1 MKKALSLSMAL
12 AMSAAMLAGCGG
24 SASDSTSASDAAS
37 SADSAASGTP
47 TVSFMIP
54 DFTGHV
60 LSNEHSD
67 EVIAKY
73 EAYTGTHVE
82 WRTEANDT
90 YSEKFGLTLMDK
102 DNMPMILT
110 ATKTLDQNANAA
122 DAAKRGAFWDLTEYL
137 QDSEAYPN
145 LSQISPDV
153 LKGLTVDGQI
163 IGIPRSRAIGRNGLG
178 YRTDWAEAVG
188 ITEAPKT
195 VEDVYDM
202 LYKFT
207 YDDPDGNGANDT
219 YGLEMCKYT
228 GPWDIIQT
236 WFGCGNGW
244 VEQDGKLVPVHQT
257 AEYKEALDWM
267 RKIYA
272 DGLVRPDWATVDT
285 ANFQVDSQKGVT
297 GVFVDTMDG
306 TKRIWKYFEDNAI
319 ADVND
324 ASKIATMTSVGPI
337 NGHTLATTGYN
348 GFYLITKSGAK
359 TEEDVKAC
367 LHFLDKMCD
376 PEMMA
381 LADYGL
387 KDICYDINEIA
398 MSSQSRLIQQKQAE
412 QAYKRLMTSLSHDV
426 KTPLA
431 SLVGYLEAV
440 ESKMVTGAEQE
451 EYIRVAMEKAHHLKD
466 FVTALF
472 EWVKLDA
479 GEQIFH
485 FEVCDLNE
493 LSRNIMADW
502 VPLLENHNLSYE
514 IEIPE
519 TEYMTR
525 VDPTAYTRILN
536 NLLQNILTHSAAIKV
551 FLTVTETEQQAKIVV
566 ADNGNGIAASDLPH
580 IFERMYQCD
589 HSRSA
594 KGNGLGLSIAKELVS
609 VHKGTI
615 TAASV
620 PGAGTTFTIILPKA
634 L

>member
-1 MKKALSLSMAL
+1 MKKALALSMAL

-24 SASDSTSASDAAS
+24 SASDSTSASGAAS

-228 GPWDIIQT
+228 ARGILSRHGSAAAT
-236 WFGCGNGW
+236 AGSSRTASWFPYTRPLSIRKPLTGCARSTPMVW
-244 VEQDGKLVPVHQT
+244 SAP
-257 AEYKEALDWM
+257 
-267 RKIYA
+267 
-272 DGLVRPDWATVDT
+272 
-285 ANFQVDSQKGVT
+285 T
-297 GVFVDTMDG
+297 G
-306 TKRIWKYFEDNAI
+306 RLW
-319 ADVND
+319 
-324 ASKIATMTSVGPI
+324 
-337 NGHTLATTGYN
+337 TLPT
-348 GFYLITKSGAK
+348 
-359 TEEDVKAC
+359 
-367 LHFLDKMCD
+367 
-376 PEMMA
+376 
-381 LADYGL
+381 
-387 KDICYDINEIA
+387 
-398 MSSQSRLIQQKQAE
+398 SRLTARR
-412 QAYKRLMTSLSHDV
+412 ASPVSLSTRWTAPSASGNTLRT
-426 KTPLA
+426 TPLP
-431 SLVGYLEAV
+431 
-440 ESKMVTGAEQE
+440 M
-451 EYIRVAMEKAHHLKD
+451 
-466 FVTALF
+466 
-472 EWVKLDA
+472 
-479 GEQIFH
+479 
-485 FEVCDLNE
+485 
-493 LSRNIMADW
+493 
-502 VPLLENHNLSYE
+502 
-514 IEIPE
+514 
-519 TEYMTR
+519 
-525 VDPTAYTRILN
+525 
-536 NLLQNILTHSAAIKV
+536 
-551 FLTVTETEQQAKIVV
+551 
-566 ADNGNGIAASDLPH
+566 
-580 IFERMYQCD
+580 
-589 HSRSA
+589 
-594 KGNGLGLSIAKELVS
+594 
-609 VHKGTI
+609 
-615 TAASV
+615 
-620 PGAGTTFTIILPKA
+620 
-634 L
+634 

>member
-1 MKKALSLSMAL
+1 MKKALALSMAL

-24 SASDSTSASDAAS
+24 SASDSTSASSAAS

-163 IGIPRSRAIGRNGLG
+163 IGIPRARAIGRNGLG

-236 WFGCGNGW
+236 WFGCGNRPLSIRKPLTGCARSTPTVW
-244 VEQDGKLVPVHQT
+244 SAPTGQPWTLPTSKSTARRASPV
-257 AEYKEALDWM
+257 
-267 RKIYA
+267 
-272 DGLVRPDWATVDT
+272 
-285 ANFQVDSQKGVT
+285 
-297 GVFVDTMDG
+297 
-306 TKRIWKYFEDNAI
+306 
-319 ADVND
+319 
-324 ASKIATMTSVGPI
+324 
-337 NGHTLATTGYN
+337 
-348 GFYLITKSGAK
+348 
-359 TEEDVKAC
+359 
-367 LHFLDKMCD
+367 
-376 PEMMA
+376 
-381 LADYGL
+381 
-387 KDICYDINEIA
+387 
-398 MSSQSRLIQQKQAE
+398 
-412 QAYKRLMTSLSHDV
+412 SLSTRWTAPSASGNTLRT
-426 KTPLA
+426 TPLP
-431 SLVGYLEAV
+431 
-440 ESKMVTGAEQE
+440 M
-451 EYIRVAMEKAHHLKD
+451 
-466 FVTALF
+466 
-472 EWVKLDA
+472 
-479 GEQIFH
+479 
-485 FEVCDLNE
+485 
-493 LSRNIMADW
+493 
-502 VPLLENHNLSYE
+502 
-514 IEIPE
+514 
-519 TEYMTR
+519 
-525 VDPTAYTRILN
+525 
-536 NLLQNILTHSAAIKV
+536 
-551 FLTVTETEQQAKIVV
+551 
-566 ADNGNGIAASDLPH
+566 
-580 IFERMYQCD
+580 
-589 HSRSA
+589 
-594 KGNGLGLSIAKELVS
+594 
-609 VHKGTI
+609 
-615 TAASV
+615 
-620 PGAGTTFTIILPKA
+620 
-634 L
+634 

>member
-1 MKKALSLSMAL
+1 MKKALALSMAL

-24 SASDSTSASDAAS
+24 SASDSTSASGAAS

-267 RKIYA
+267 RN
-272 DGLVRPDWATVDT
+272 LRRW
-285 ANFQVDSQKGVT
+285 S
-297 GVFVDTMDG
+297 
-306 TKRIWKYFEDNAI
+306 
-319 ADVND
+319 
-324 ASKIATMTSVGPI
+324 GP
-337 NGHTLATTGYN
+337 
-348 GFYLITKSGAK
+348 
-359 TEEDVKAC
+359 
-367 LHFLDKMCD
+367 
-376 PEMMA
+376 P
-381 LADYGL
+381 
-387 KDICYDINEIA
+387 
-398 MSSQSRLIQQKQAE
+398 RL
-412 QAYKRLMTSLSHDV
+412 
-426 KTPLA
+426 
-431 SLVGYLEAV
+431 
-440 ESKMVTGAEQE
+440 
-451 EYIRVAMEKAHHLKD
+451 
-466 FVTALF
+466 
-472 EWVKLDA
+472 
-479 GEQIFH
+479 
-485 FEVCDLNE
+485 
-493 LSRNIMADW
+493 
-502 VPLLENHNLSYE
+502 
-514 IEIPE
+514 
-519 TEYMTR
+519 
-525 VDPTAYTRILN
+525 
-536 NLLQNILTHSAAIKV
+536 
-551 FLTVTETEQQAKIVV
+551 
-566 ADNGNGIAASDLPH
+566 GNRRHCQLP
-580 IFERMYQCD
+580 
-589 HSRSA
+589 
-594 KGNGLGLSIAKELVS
+594 G
-609 VHKGTI
+609 
-615 TAASV
+615 
-620 PGAGTTFTIILPKA
+620 
-634 L
+634 